1 MIIAK
6 YLKSYKTIVTL
17 GVLVA
22 LIPLLGIP
30 SWIRDMF
37 TYILGL
43 CIAFGTYR
51 LHREP
56 LECSTFK
63 ESKIENTIGIVVNEK
78 KDFKDEVKSNEV
90 ENDFSILNKE

>member
-30 SWIRDMF
+30 SWIRDMI
-37 TYILGL
+37 TYIFGL

-56 LECSTFK
+56 VECTTFK
-63 ESKIENTIGIVVNEK
+63 ESQVEKTLGIVSEK
-78 KDFKDEVKSNEV
+78 LADEQSETKE
-90 ENDFSILNKE
+90 DFSILNKE

>member
-30 SWIRDMF
+30 SWARDTI

-43 CIAFGTYR
+43 CIAFGTYM

-56 LECSTFK
+56 VEITTFK
-63 ESKIENTIGIVVNEK
+63 ESKIESTIGIISDA
-78 KDFKDEVKSNEV
+78 KD
-90 ENDFSILNKE
+90 DFSILNKE

>member
-1 MIIAK
+1 MIITK

-30 SWIRDMF
+30 SWIRDMV

-51 LHREP
+51 LHKQST
-56 LECSTFK
+56 ECSTFK
-63 ESKIENTIGIVVNEK
+63 ESQIQNTVVIVNETK
-78 KDFKDEVKSNEV
+78 E
-90 ENDFSILNKE
+90 DFSILNKE

>member
-51 LHREP
+51 LHKEP
-56 LECSTFK
+56 VECSTFK
-63 ESKIENTIGIVVNEK
+63 QSQVEKTIGIVTEK
-78 KDFKDEVKSNEV
+78 KGEEVKEV
-90 ENDFSILNKE
+90 KDDFSILNKE

>member
-51 LHREP
+51 LHKEP
-56 LECSTFK
+56 VECSTFK
-63 ESKIENTIGIVVNEK
+63 QSQVEKTVGIVAEK
-78 KDFKDEVKSNEV
+78 KDEEVKDIKD
-90 ENDFSILNKE
+90 DFSILNKE

>member
-1 MIIAK
+1 MIIIK

-17 GVLVA
+17 GILVA

-30 SWIRDMF
+30 SWIRDMI

-51 LHREP
+51 LHKEP
-56 LECSTFK
+56 VEFSTFK
-63 ESKIENTIGIVVNEK
+63 ESQVEKTIGFVSERQYQETVET
-78 KDFKDEVKSNEV
+78 KD
-90 ENDFSILNKE
+90 DFSVLNKE